1 MFEKKYSHI
10 IDIIEEEFK
19 LSNEKCDVI
28 IENCIKKVK
37 DKVIKDNLQS
47 LVIGISGGLDSA
59 VVAAICQE
67 KNTGVPL
74 IGISIPMNSSEEHR
88 ERAKWVGENFCTAF
102 DEFNSFDEMT
112 DEKANTLF
120 DLIFKSIEKTNE
132 IAKKAGFKVEDFPT
146 NILKGNI
153 KARLRMITLY
163 DMARK
168 TNGLVLSTDNF
179 SEYLMGFW
187 TINGDVGDYGVIQNI
202 YKGLEL
208 PKIAKQLK
216 VREDIINQ
224 KPSDGLMVTSDNT
237 DEAQLGANYKIVD
250 TIMIIN
256 LNPKYKIFYN
266 EIKNDETVKKIIAR
280 YNNTH
285 FKRKGV
291 INLTRNEI
299 GLN

>member
-1 MFEKKYSHI
+1 MFENKYSE
-10 IDIIEEEFK
+10 IIEIIKKEFE
-19 LSNEKCDVI
+19 LNDQKCEVVI
-28 IENCIKKVK
+28 NNCIKKVRE
-37 DKVIKDNLQS
+37 KVQKDNLKS
-47 LVIGISGGLDSA
+47 LVMGISGGLDSA

-74 IGISIPMNSSEEHR
+74 IGISIPMSSTNDHR
-88 ERAKWVGENFCTAF
+88 EKAQWVGDNFCTSF
-102 DEFNSFDEMT
+102 DEFTGFDTMT
-112 DEKANTLF
+112 DNEATTLF
-120 DLIFKSIEKTNE
+120 DVIFKSIEATNK
-132 IAKKAGFKVEDFPT
+132 IAEKAGFKVEEIPT

-153 KARLRMITLY
+153 KARLRMIVLY

-168 TNGLVLSTDNF
+168 TNGLVLSTDNY

-187 TINGDVGDYGVIQNI
+187 TINGDVGDYGIIQNI

-208 PKIAKQLK
+208 PKIAKQLG

-237 DEAQLGANYKIVD
+237 DEAQLGANYQIVD
-250 TIMIIN
+250 TIMIIKE
-256 LNPKYKIFYN
+256 KYKDIY
-266 EIKNDETVKKIIAR
+266 ETIKDDETVKKIVTR

-285 FKRKGV
+285 FKRVGT
-291 INLTRNEI
+291 INLIREEI